1 MHSVELRSEKLL
13 LAFLILL
20 SGSIYFPATFSMDQP
35 GNSLASDNSEINRAL
50 SDFRHA
56 SDQEDFTAAEAIA
69 QRLVGLIEQGQYR
82 HSKYHV
88 AALHNLANAQQALG
102 WFRKSEKS
110 YKLGINIIE
119 QNQGS
124 YASDLSVVLNS
135 LGSLYYD
142 SADFDLAKDTFSRAQ
157 HISHRTDGV
166 YTLKQLHS
174 VEWIT
179 LTDLKSSRPRDADR
193 QQRFYYTVNVQN
205 YGEDDPRMLPIMQK
219 MADWF
224 RRTGQF
230 KSAVKLYKKA
240 LAVITKNDLGENEK
254 LKPLR
259 GISSVAYLQDKCCSE
274 KPLGE
279 VLQIVTRDP
288 ASDHADELDAL
299 VHLADMH
306 MIRKK
311 RSKAEHYY
319 QRAWDRMGSENPL
332 AKEVFGSPELLGV
345 GRLEDVYNAYYQTV
359 EGRRPQSNV
368 SVYRLPRDKST
379 FSLASS
385 VPKAPPA
392 SIIGEP
398 LSLCH
403 SRALELAHADDLE
416 EYFVDVLFSVNS
428 AGRVSNVSLLDSN
441 APKRLQRYV
450 TNTLR
455 FSRYRPTLVDGKV
468 VDTDNIKLRQTF
480 SKDHAERN
488 FNRISADERDKVSLG
503 CQILAMAS

>member
-1 MHSVELRSEKLL
+1 MHPAELRPGKLL
-13 LAFLILL
+13 ITFLILL
-20 SGSIYFPATFSMDQP
+20 SSSSYFTATFADQQ
-35 GNSLASDNSEINRAL
+35 GNSFSSGDDEINHAMN
-50 SDFRHA
+50 DFHQA
-56 SDQEDFTAAEAIA
+56 WDQEDFTTAVTGA
-69 QRLVGLIEQGQYR
+69 QRLVGLIEQSRYR
-82 HSKYHV
+82 QSKYHV

-102 WFRKSEKS
+102 WFRKSEKN
-110 YKLGINIIE
+110 YKLSIEIIE
-119 QNQGS
+119 RNQGS
-124 YASDLSVVLNS
+124 YAADLPVVLNS
-135 LGSLYYD
+135 LGALYYD
-142 SADFDLAKDTFSRAQ
+142 SADFDLAKDMFSRAQ

-166 YTLKQLHS
+166 YTLKQLNS
-174 VEWIT
+174 VDWIT
-179 LTDLKSSRPRDADR
+179 RTNLKTSRSRDADR
-193 QQRFYYTVNVQN
+193 QQRFYYIVNVQN

-259 GISSVAYLQDKCCSE
+259 GISSVAYLEDKCCGE

-279 VLQIVTRDP
+279 VLQIITRDP

-311 RSKAEHYY
+311 RGKAEHYY

-332 AKEVFGSPELLGV
+332 VSEVFGSPELLGV
-345 GRLEDVYNAYYQTV
+345 GRLEDIYNAYYQTV

-368 SVYRLPRDKST
+368 IVYRLPRDEST
-379 FSLASS
+379 ISLASS

-416 EYFVDVLFSVNS
+416 EYFVDVRFSVNS
-428 AGRVSNVSLLDSN
+428 SGRVSNVSLVDSN

-480 SKDHAERN
+480 LKDHAMGN
-488 FNRISADERDKVSLG
+488 LNRISADVREKVALG
-503 CQILAMAS
+503 CQLLAMAS